1 MKVTIKDIAEKAGVA
16 YSTVSRI
23 VNGTGNFSQ
32 ETIDRVNKIIIETGY
47 IKNKNASE
55 LVIKQKS
62 NVIGLVMPLHH
73 TNFTDNVING
83 IHSEL
88 IKKKFE
94 LLITYAESYNEKSQY
109 KAAATLIERGVS
121 GIVILSMT
129 PFDSVKKVVINQ
141 NVPFIVLG
149 MHIDDESVTSLDFD
163 EYQVGY
169 TAADYL
175 VKKGHKR
182 IAFIGLELKE
192 HNITSEKR
200 LQGYKDVLKNHQIAY
215 DPDLIKNGSFS
226 YEDGLSAKTLI
237 HSKEAPTA
245 YIGASDLVTISLL
258 KVMIE
263 NGLSVPNDI
272 SLLSIDGTEIT
283 KYVSPTITS
292 VKLPFEQLG
301 KGGINQLINKI
312 NDESPLVDRE
322 FAVTVQ
328 EGQSVM
334 NKM

>member
-1 MKVTIKDIAEKAGVA
+1 MKVTIKDIADKAGVA

-47 IKNKNASE
+47 IKNKNASD

-62 NVIGLVMPLHH
+62 NVIGLIMPLHH

-88 IKKKFE
+88 IQKKFE
-94 LLITYAESYNEKSQY
+94 LLITYAESYDEKSQY

-129 PFDSVKKVVINQ
+129 PFNSVKKVIINQ

-169 TAADYL
+169 IATDYL
-175 VKKGHKR
+175 VSKGHKR

-200 LQGYKDVLKNHQIAY
+200 LQG
-215 DPDLIKNGSFS
+215 
-226 YEDGLSAKTLI
+226 
-237 HSKEAPTA
+237 
-245 YIGASDLVTISLL
+245 
-258 KVMIE
+258 
-263 NGLSVPNDI
+263 
-272 SLLSIDGTEIT
+272 
-283 KYVSPTITS
+283 
-292 VKLPFEQLG
+292 
-301 KGGINQLINKI
+301 
-312 NDESPLVDRE
+312 
-322 FAVTVQ
+322 
-328 EGQSVM
+328 
-334 NKM
+334 